1 MRLAA
6 PDEAAEIT
14 EQQAATQRDSVEVAW
29 FGPRPEWL
37 DATDAAEALDG
48 VTIASTVSSRTR
60 VIHLARHAPN
70 TPAAVRAA
78 HPDAAI
84 VLDLGGVDTAE
95 VDTVVAAEDA
105 DAVLVESDLE
115 ARRACDRSSALEGR
129 VTVAPSPIDLAQHAP
144 EDALNRLPGAHIRRF
159 RRLHRLAHPAVLF
172 VGPYT
177 EAGGLDLAIAATYRL
192 RDQFENLR
200 LAAIPLGAVDQKY
213 LDRCEMEALALGH
226 RGIVEWTVSDDQL
239 AFWYATATVVCS
251 PWRDPAAPAVS
262 PTLAAAAA
270 RPFIGSDLDL
280 FRVSLRPSDAPG
292 LIPAGDLEALVS
304 ALSPLLADAELSTR
318 LGEAARAMAEEVVSY
333 EAAATRL
340 AGVWRALAER
350 PLTESA

>member
-14 EQQAATQRDSVEVAW
+14 EQQAATERDSVEVAW
-29 FGPRPEWL
+29 LGARPEWL
-37 DATDAAEALDG
+37 DGADAAEALDG

-60 VIHLARHAPN
+60 VVHLARHAPS
-70 TPAAVRAA
+70 TPAVVRAA

-84 VLDLGGVDTAE
+84 VVDLGDVDSAP
-95 VDTVVAAEDA
+95 DGTVVAAADA
-105 DAVLVESDLE
+105 DAALVESELDALRARDL
-115 ARRACDRSSALEGR
+115 SSALDGR
-129 VTVAPSPIDLAQHAP
+129 ITIAPSPIDLAQHAP

-192 RDQFENLR
+192 REQFEDVR
-200 LAAIPLGAVDQKY
+200 LAAIPLGGVDQKY
-213 LDRCEMEALALGH
+213 LDRCEMDALALGH

-239 AFWYATATVVCS
+239 PFWYATATVVCS
-251 PWRDPAAPAVS
+251 PWREPGAPALS

-270 RPFIGSDLDL
+270 RPFVGSDLDV
-280 FRVSLRPSDAPG
+280 FRFSLRPSDAPG
-292 LIPAGDLEALVS
+292 LVPADDLEALVS
-304 ALSPLLADAELSTR
+304 ALTPLLADAELSTR
-318 LGEAARAMAEEVVSY
+318 LGEAARAVAEEVFSY

-340 AGVWRALAER
+340 AGVWRSLAER
-350 PLTESA
+350 SLTESA